1 MSHGKKSINLWRSG
15 IYNIGLGFLIIL
27 FPVILLRNFT
37 YALFY
42 LLLVSTLSS
51 INCIN
56 VYKKTLSFTFSMPF
70 INPEDTRSEKFP
82 TKKYERKEFSILK
95 SIFILAVSVIVYYIV
110 CVLFGAPVFEAYVA
124 TLYFS
129 SIMTMLTIYPLL
141 WYLFSS
147 DSIIAVLKVFSDS
160 KCDNLIEIHLQQL
173 IICTIVGAWL
183 GAIPIPLDWD
193 RPWQTWPITC
203 CIGSVLGYCF
213 GHFLIGMRLLYM
225 FYKEKKKMYNRSV

>member
-110 CVLFGAPVFEAYVA
+110 CVLFGAPVFE
-124 TLYFS
+124 
-129 SIMTMLTIYPLL
+129 
-141 WYLFSS
+141 
-147 DSIIAVLKVFSDS
+147 
-160 KCDNLIEIHLQQL
+160 CDNLIEIHLQQL